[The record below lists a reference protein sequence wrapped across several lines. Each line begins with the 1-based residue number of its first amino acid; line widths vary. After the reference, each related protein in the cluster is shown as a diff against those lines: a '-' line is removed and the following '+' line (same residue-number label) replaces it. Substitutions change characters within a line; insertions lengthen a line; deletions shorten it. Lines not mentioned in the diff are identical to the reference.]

1 MYPHLSVVSPGYVLT
16 SEDVKLG
23 TVDEKEHVMFL
34 LLGPGSLTQFTSR
47 LHGFFFTAGVNSS
60 VHVHYIFIIH
70 SSCEGHLACFCLPAV
85 VNKVAVSTEEPDSE
99 EGLVHLLGLLIW

>member
-34 LLGPGSLTQFTSR
+34 LLGPGSLTQFTSK
-47 LHGFFFTAGVNSS
+47 LHGFFLYSWSEFQCACALYF
-60 VHVHYIFIIH
+60 HY
-70 SSCEGHLACFCLPAV
+70 S
-85 VNKVAVSTEEPDSE
+85 
-99 EGLVHLLGLLIW
+99 LIM